1 MTIRLD
7 YLPFE
12 VSPNKSPRKNNQ
24 KPTWIVLHAMAGT
37 YKGSI
42 QWFKNPTSK
51 VSAHYLVSK
60 EGEITC
66 MVKPDL
72 AAWHVKNFNSPSIG
86 IEMEDVPTVKGKA
99 NLKMNC
105 LTDPKWCTPTQ
116 LDKVAELVA
125 TLMLRYKIPL
135 ERVIAHNDPMLKAAP
150 YFNDHQDVGPFWDWP
165 GFRALVKKHLQPPK
179 ENKNG

>member
-99 NLKMNC
+99 NLKLNC
-105 LTDPKWCTPTQ
+105 LTDPKWCTEAEM
-116 LDKVAELVA
+116 KAVAELTA
-125 TLMLRYKIPL
+125 TLMLKYKIPL
-135 ERVIAHNDPMLKAAP
+135 SNVIGHDDPMLKGAP
-150 YFNDHQDVGPFWDWP
+150 YFNDHRDVGPFFSWVQFRKLVV
-165 GFRALVKKHLQPPK
+165 GFLDGTEKRK
-179 ENKNG
+179 